1 MSTAYCP
8 DFSLHTADGKV
19 RQYTDIQVADATPQ
33 PPTHV
38 VETLQ
43 GIHDQ
48 VGKLVQRPLLH
59 AATPI
64 DGRNAMIRSQET
76 NMGNMLADAV
86 RAFYDADIGFFNS
99 GAVRSDCILGAAD
112 LDGEPLL
119 VRDIISKPNLACN

>member
-1 MSTAYCP
+1 
-8 DFSLHTADGKV
+8 V
-19 RQYTDIQVADATPQ
+19 RQYTDIQVAVATPQ

-38 VETLQ
+38 VEILQ

-86 RAFYDADIGFFNS
+86 RAFYDTDIGLFNS
-99 GAVRSDCILGAAD
+99 GAVRSDRILGATE

-119 VRDIISKPNLACN
+119 VRDIISKPNLPCN